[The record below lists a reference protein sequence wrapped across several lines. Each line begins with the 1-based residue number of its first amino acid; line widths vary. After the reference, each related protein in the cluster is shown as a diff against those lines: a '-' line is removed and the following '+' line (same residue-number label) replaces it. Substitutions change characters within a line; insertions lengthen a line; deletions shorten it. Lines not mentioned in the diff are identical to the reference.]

1 MVLQFMLTHLGIR
14 LNEVWVFQS
23 IKETGTNI
31 NRSTS
36 FIFIY
41 LFFLKKKKRKE
52 KKKGGNKKSCFSV
65 KCFKITNVCT
75 YMIFLFLFFSFEY

>member
-36 FIFIY
+36 LIY
-41 LFFLKKKKRKE
+41 FFFFFFFKKKG
-52 KKKGGNKKSCFSV
+52 KKKGGTKNLV
-65 KCFKITNVCT
+65 
-75 YMIFLFLFFSFEY
+75 FLLKVLRSLMYVLI